1 MPITT
6 FQGIIANQSTLLVN
20 ARELHERL
28 QISTAFTKWIQ
39 RRIEDYNFAENLDFI
54 ETVKFDRVERGFLG
68 SREIEIKDYHIT
80 LDMAKELC
88 MLERSELGRQA
99 RRYFINM
106 EKQSKQLALQ
116 LQEQVKRTYLAEN
129 PEAKQLIRYRNAGL
143 TVAEVAKLM
152 NLSESQ
158 VTTRFA
164 KMFKLGFL
172 NAKMAINT
180 PHVSLYC
187 LHKGAI

>member
-164 KMFKLGFL
+164 KMFKLGFFERKNGNQHITRQL
-172 NAKMAINT
+172 ALFA
-180 PHVSLYC
+180 
-187 LHKGAI
+187 

>member
-1 MPITT
+1 MPIST
-6 FQGIIANQSTLLVN
+6 FTGVIANQTTLLIN
-20 ARELHERL
+20 ARELHQRL
-28 QISTAFTKWIQ
+28 QVKTLFKDWIK
-39 RRIEDYNFAENLDFI
+39 RRIEEYGFIDGEDFSSDLSKSAFGRPSI
-54 ETVKFDRVERGFLG
+54 
-68 SREIEIKDYHIT
+68 DYHIT
-80 LDMAKELC
+80 VDMAKELC

-143 TVAEVAKLM
+143 TGAEVAKLM

-164 KMFKLGFL
+164 KMFKLGFFERKNGNQHTTRQL
-172 NAKMAINT
+172 ALFA
-180 PHVSLYC
+180 
-187 LHKGAI
+187 

>member
-1 MPITT
+1 MKHFQIST
-6 FQGIIANQSTLLVN
+6 FTASIQNQSVQLIN

-28 QISTAFTKWIQ
+28 QISTRFDVWIACRISDYEFTPS
-39 RRIEDYNFAENLDFI
+39 LDFI
-54 ETVKFDRVERGFLG
+54 ETIKFDHVERGFLG

-164 KMFKLGFL
+164 KMFKLGFFERKNGNQYTIRQL
-172 NAKMAINT
+172 ALFA
-180 PHVSLYC
+180 
-187 LHKGAI
+187 

>member
-1 MPITT
+1 MPIST
-6 FQGIIANQSTLLVN
+6 FTGLIANQSTTLVN

-28 QISTAFTKWIQ
+28 QISTPFHKWIQ
-39 RRIEDYNFAENLDFI
+39 RRIEDYNFVENLDFI
-54 ETVKFDRVERGFLG
+54 GTDKFVHTEAGFFGVRETLV
-68 SREIEIKDYHIT
+68 KDYHIT
-80 LDMAKELC
+80 VDMAKELC

-164 KMFKLGFL
+164 KMFKLGFFERKNGNQHITRQL
-172 NAKMAINT
+172 ALFA
-180 PHVSLYC
+180 
-187 LHKGAI
+187 

>member
-1 MPITT
+1 MKHFQIST
-6 FQGIIANQSTLLVN
+6 FTASIQNQSVQLIN

-28 QISTAFTKWIQ
+28 QISTRFDIWIS
-39 RRIEDYNFAENLDFI
+39 RRISDYNFVENLDFI
-54 ETVKFDRVERGFLG
+54 ERSTLNNRGFFKT
-68 SREIEIKDYHIT
+68 ETKDYHLT

-164 KMFKLGFL
+164 KMFKLGFFERKNGNQHTTRQL
-172 NAKMAINT
+172 ALFA
-180 PHVSLYC
+180 
-187 LHKGAI
+187 

>member
-20 ARELHERL
+20 ARELNERL

-129 PEAKQLIRYRNAGL
+129 PEVKQIIRYRNAGL
-143 TVAEVAKLM
+143 TQAEIALLM
-152 NLSESQ
+152 NMTRHQVIVHLSKLFQLGILERKAQNKYTSNQ
-158 VTTRFA
+158 LPLFA
-164 KMFKLGFL
+164 
-172 NAKMAINT
+172 
-180 PHVSLYC
+180 
-187 LHKGAI
+187 